1 MSYIKIKSGK
11 YPRNKVT
18 VQVKHLSKYINNGKN
33 RDRKTEKQTL
43 ERGQGKT
50 QPTD

>member
-1 MSYIKIKSGK
+1 MSYIKIKSGT
-11 YPRNKVT
+11 YRRNKVT
-18 VQVKHLSKYINNGKN
+18 VQVKHAKYINNGKN
-33 RDRKTEKQTL
+33 RDRKTKEQTL